1 MVRVGMLPPGSLS
14 WPWES
19 LHVEVLAWYDHWLKG
34 RDTGVMDGDP
44 IRYTVPGADGYRTTT
59 TWPPLEST
67 LTAFALRADGTL
79 STDEGLSGARA
90 YRYLPQDS
98 GQPSHLSP
106 STIPATL
113 LWETSPM
120 TEPFDFAGNIERQL
134 DASITALDTGFI
146 VAIHDVAESGAS
158 EPITVGWL
166 RASLSIVD
174 EPQSILGAPSL
185 RCREPRIIP
194 IGKSVSYRVA
204 ITPNAHRIAA
214 GHRLRLILGSSD
226 EDHKDLE
233 VLGFTHTPVRQASLT
248 TVFSSSRLLVPVL
261 PQSP

>member
-1 MVRVGMLPPGSLS
+1 MLPAGRYGNGQERYITLRIPLGLNFSLFYKGFCDFQGSLS

-59 TWPPLEST
+59 TWPPLESK
-67 LTAFALRADGTL
+67 LTAFALRTDGTL

-120 TEPFDFAGNIERQL
+120 TEPFDFAGNIKLQL

-158 EPITVGWL
+158 EDNGRL
-166 RASLSIVD
+166 
-174 EPQSILGAPSL
+174 
-185 RCREPRIIP
+185 
-194 IGKSVSYRVA
+194 
-204 ITPNAHRIAA
+204 AA
-214 GHRLRLILGSSD
+214 R
-226 EDHKDLE
+226 
-233 VLGFTHTPVRQASLT
+233 FT
-248 TVFSSSRLLVPVL
+248 FDC
-261 PQSP
+261 